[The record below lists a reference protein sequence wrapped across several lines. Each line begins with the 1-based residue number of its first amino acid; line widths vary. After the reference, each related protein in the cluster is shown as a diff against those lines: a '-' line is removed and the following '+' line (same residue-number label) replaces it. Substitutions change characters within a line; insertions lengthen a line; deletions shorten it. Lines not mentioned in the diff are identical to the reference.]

1 MEVNYTYFEISTGD
15 IWEHE
20 RSKFLNGNCSEEFAH
35 KLIHDIRLLIEPNTE
50 PVYNSELESNDEY
63 FQKKV
68 DRYLN
73 VATNLEELYAL
84 DYFIGYDGIYQYD
97 YDVILGK
104 ETSDFEYWFNLKLRQ
119 YEDKILLIDEF
130 LSFQLE
136 KSFENK
142 VDEFI
147 KFLKM
152 SIRQFEGEFFTKK
165 VSDTVKDWIEG
176 SANQIEE
183 PKVKNK
189 APIRSNKRERKMQ
202 EDFDSFLLKAFI
214 ENPKYFIINANEQM
228 EVLLQL
234 KKNGFI
240 DQAITPSQFQS
251 IFQNK
256 SISTKKQI
264 IWQGSVKELQ
274 WFVKYLVYDSKKVVD
289 LKNDIWLVT
298 AKCFSHKNGTE
309 YSDTQLRNASGKRI
323 QRKELLE
330 SILENL

>member
-1 MEVNYTYFEISTGD
+1 MEVNFTYFEINTCD
-15 IWEHE
+15 IWDYE
-20 RSKFLNGNCSEEFAH
+20 RSMFLSGKSSEELAH
-35 KLIHDIRLLIEPNTE
+35 KLIHDIRVLIEPNVE
-50 PVYNSELESNDEY
+50 PVYNSELETNEEY

-73 VATNLEELYAL
+73 VATNLEEMYAL

-97 YDVILGK
+97 YDIIIDK
-104 ETSDFEYWFNLKLRQ
+104 DHQDFEYWFNLKLRQ
-119 YEDKILLIDEF
+119 YEDKILMIDEF
-130 LSFQLE
+130 LSFQLD
-136 KSFENK
+136 KIFESK
-142 VDEFI
+142 LDDYV

-152 SIRQFEGEFFTKK
+152 SIRQYEGDFYTSK
-165 VSDTVKDWIEG
+165 VSDTLKDWIETR
-176 SANQIEE
+176 SNQIEE
-183 PKVKNK
+183 PKVKSK
-189 APIRSNKRERKMQ
+189 PSIRSNKGERKMQ
-202 EDFDSFLLKAFI
+202 EDFNSFLLKAFV
-214 ENPKYFIINANEQM
+214 ENPKYFIINANEQL
-228 EVLLQL
+228 EILVQL

-240 DQAITPSQFQS
+240 DSVTTPSQFQS